1 MDKKR
6 LKRALGGAILL
17 AILITGI
24 SYNGYVKTH
33 TFTLSGSERV
43 KSEEIQPVSGSVKIT
58 STADTDVVFTDIES
72 VFTDI
77 ESGETYVIGYIT
89 SGVGETIKLER
100 GKWYRVEGIGE
111 LTVRPVNVRIE

>member
-24 SYNGYVKTH
+24 SYNSYVKIH

-58 STADTDVVFTDIES
+58 STADTDV

>member
-6 LKRALGGAILL
+6 LKRALGVAIPL
-17 AILITGI
+17 AVIIIGI
-24 SYNGYVKTH
+24 SYNSYIKMH
-33 TFTLSGSERV
+33 TFTLSGGEIV
-43 KSEEIQPVSGSVKIT
+43 KSEQIQPVGGKVKVT
-58 STADTDVVFTDIES
+58 GTADTDV

-89 SGVGETIKLER
+89 SGTGGTIKLER
-100 GKWYRVEGIGE
+100 GKWYRVEGVGE

>member
-43 KSEEIQPVSGSVKIT
+43 KSEEIQPVSGNVKIT

-72 VFTDI
+72 
-77 ESGETYVIGYIT
+77 GETYVIGYIT
-89 SGVGETIKLER
+89 AGVGETIKLER

>member
-72 VFTDI
+72 
-77 ESGETYVIGYIT
+77 GETYVIGYIT
-89 SGVGETIKLER
+89 AGVGETIKLER

-111 LTVRPVNVRIE
+111 LTVRQVNVRIE

>member
-72 VFTDI
+72 
-77 ESGETYVIGYIT
+77 GETYVIGYIT